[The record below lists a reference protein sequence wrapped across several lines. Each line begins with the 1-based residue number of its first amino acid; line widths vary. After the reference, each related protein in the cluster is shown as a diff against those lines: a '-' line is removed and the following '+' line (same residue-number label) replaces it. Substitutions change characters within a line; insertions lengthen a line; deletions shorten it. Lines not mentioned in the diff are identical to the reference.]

1 MPPTIITTNNTQILW
16 EQVLSAPLP
25 PIVTAAEQLLWEHQQ
40 NQIMS
45 ETLLN
50 TSKKA
55 STQKPNCSQHSQM
68 QHLISYPP
76 LKLKKT
82 ATNAY
87 EKTHTLL
94 NKPFNWTEH
103 SDELIGIEIE
113 VENIKDVVPLE
124 AYWEFKQDNSL
135 RNNGAEF
142 VSIPLQVKQIQYA
155 LEHLYTCL
163 YKNNN
168 PDFSNRTSTHIHVN
182 CRNLTQDQLY
192 NFILLYTVF
201 EKHFYKSVGTR
212 RTNSIFCVP
221 LFRTNQLSRLNDV
234 IYILSPNWHKYCGLN
249 LLPLLQ
255 NSVTGCYGTIE
266 FRHMY
271 GTHNQQDILK
281 WINDILCLRTF
292 ATKISKEELESLIK
306 DMNTTSSYLSLY
318 TQVFNKGQKLLTNK
332 LDFEECVS
340 NVKREL
346 WGNDY
351 ALTLKKSDNSHYWQT
366 VQALGIR
373 G

>member
-1 MPPTIITTNNTQILW
+1 MPPITTQT
-16 EQVLSAPLP
+16 
-25 PIVTAAEQLLWEHQQ
+25 LWEHVTPTTISTIEQLIGTHLPDP
-40 NQIMS
+40 IMS

-55 STQKPNCSQHSQM
+55 HTPKPNCSQHSQM
-68 QHLISYPP
+68 QNLVAYAP

-113 VENIKDVVPLE
+113 VENIKDTVPIE

-142 VSIPLQVKQIQYA
+142 VSIPLQVKQIQSA

-182 CRNLTQDQLY
+182 CRDLTQDQLY
-192 NFILLYTVF
+192 NFILLYAIF

-221 LFRTNQLSRLNDV
+221 LFRTNQLSKLHEVVYR
-234 IYILSPNWHKYCGLN
+234 LSPNWHKYCGLN

-266 FRHMY
+266 FRHLF
-271 GTHNQQDILK
+271 GTYNQQDILK

-292 ATKISKEELESLIK
+292 ATKISKEELENLIK

-332 LDFEECVS
+332 LDFEECIS